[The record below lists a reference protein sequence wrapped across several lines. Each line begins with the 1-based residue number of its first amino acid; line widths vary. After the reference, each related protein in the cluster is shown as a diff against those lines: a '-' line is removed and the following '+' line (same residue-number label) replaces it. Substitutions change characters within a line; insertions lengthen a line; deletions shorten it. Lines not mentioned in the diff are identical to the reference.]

1 MLAAQNPK
9 KAPTSL
15 STNKSNPAA
24 QLKNLI
30 QLLLVVWLGIL
41 LLLPF
46 AAAAND
52 AIVERAYL
60 EDPSNELQFKDVQL
74 GAHAN
79 QFKPYAGP
87 LNRGYS
93 KSAIWLKLTIRPF
106 EVPTPSASGNAA
118 RAEPRYVLRIQ
129 PSYLDEIALFDP
141 ESTQKGPRLAGDRH
155 SAHQLDYQSLN
166 HNFVLAANTTTKT
179 VWLRLK
185 TNSTSLIHVEAL
197 PMEQAIVK
205 DAIQYLLLGG
215 FIGFLFL
222 FFCWALVHWIDHRE
236 RLIGVLAINQLIALV
251 FSLAILGYTRF
262 AWGHLLPAE
271 WLDSSTS
278 ILSLLA
284 AASSIYF
291 NAQFLKEFDPH
302 PIGQRLMLGMVG
314 MLPVE
319 TFLLLTGNVLT
330 AMQLNMMVVT
340 LAPVIFMTVALTC
353 RAWNAAQQTPP
364 VFSKYM
370 LVIFYGVS
378 LLLLMGF
385 ALPSLGLTASTELAL
400 QTNSIYGLVTGLIL
414 IVTLQLRSR
423 RQQKSHHE
431 AQKNLEIAK
440 QQVTQETKQ
449 REDQVQFM
457 AMLTHELKTPLSVVR
472 MALGTGASSEKI
484 KARADQ
490 AIQDMSNVIDRCAW
504 IDRLHEREFS
514 INKSGFDL
522 VKELDRII
530 FVSDTQGRIQQVSS
544 IDSCPVSTDV
554 RMVGTL
560 LSNLIDNALKYAQP
574 DSPIDVRVVPHLQD
588 QPPHVAVEIAS
599 RPGQCGWPEA
609 SKVFEKYYRSPG
621 ARRQTGS
628 GLGLYQAAHIAQQ
641 LGGEMR
647 YVPDEQLVKFQ
658 LCLPC

>member
-1 MLAAQNPK
+1 MLAAQNPQR
-9 KAPTSL
+9 ALPLL
-15 STNKSNPAA
+15 STNKTKAA
-24 QLKNLI
+24 AHLKNLI
-30 QLLLVVWLGIL
+30 QLLMVVWFGIL
-41 LLLPF
+41 LLQPF
-46 AAAAND
+46 AASAND
-52 AIVERAYL
+52 SIAERAYL

-74 GAHAN
+74 GAQAD
-79 QFKPYAGP
+79 QFMPYAGP

-93 KSAIWLKLTIRPF
+93 KSAIWLKLTIRPL
-106 EVPTPSASGNAA
+106 EVPISKAARSTPSSD
-118 RAEPRYVLRIQ
+118 PRYVLRIQ
-129 PSYLDEIALFDP
+129 PSYLDEIALYDP
-141 ESTQKGPRLAGDRH
+141 ESSQDGPRLAGDRH

-166 HNFVLAANTTTKT
+166 HNFVISASSKTKT

-185 TNSTSLIHVEAL
+185 TNSTSLIHVEAMS
-197 PMEQAIVK
+197 MEQAIAK
-205 DAIQYLLLGG
+205 DAKQYLLLGG

-222 FFCWALVHWIDHRE
+222 FFSWALVHWIDHRE
-236 RLIGVLAINQLIALV
+236 RMIGVLAINQLIALA

-262 AWGHLLPAE
+262 AWGTLVPAE
-271 WLDSSTS
+271 WLDMSTS

-302 PIGQRLMLGMVG
+302 PIGQRLMQGMVAV
-314 MLPVE
+314 LPVE
-319 TFLLLTGNVLT
+319 LLLLWTDNVLT
-330 AMQLNMMVVT
+330 AMQINMMVVT
-340 LAPVIFMTVALTC
+340 LAPVIFMAIALTC
-353 RAWNAAQQTPP
+353 RAWNATQQTPP
-364 VFSKYM
+364 VFSKLM

-378 LLLLMGF
+378 LLLLLVF
-385 ALPSLGLTASTELAL
+385 ALPSLGLTTSTELAL

-423 RQQKSHHE
+423 RQQKTHLE
-431 AQKNLEIAK
+431 AQKNLQIAK
-440 QQVTQETKQ
+440 QQVAQETKQ

-472 MALGTGASSEKI
+472 MALGSGSSSEKI

-530 FVSDTQGRIQQVSS
+530 FVSDTQGRIQQVSN
-544 IDSCPVSTDV
+544 IESCPVSTDV

-560 LSNLIDNALKYAQP
+560 LSNLLDNALKYAQP
-574 DSPIDVRVVPHLQD
+574 DSPIDVRVVPRLQD

-647 YVPDEQLVKFQ
+647 YVPDDQLVKFQ

>member
-1 MLAAQNPK
+1 
-9 KAPTSL
+9 
-15 STNKSNPAA
+15 
-24 QLKNLI
+24 
-30 QLLLVVWLGIL
+30 
-41 LLLPF
+41 
-46 AAAAND
+46 
-52 AIVERAYL
+52 
-60 EDPSNELQFKDVQL
+60 
-74 GAHAN
+74 
-79 QFKPYAGP
+79 
-87 LNRGYS
+87 
-93 KSAIWLKLTIRPF
+93 
-106 EVPTPSASGNAA
+106 
-118 RAEPRYVLRIQ
+118 
-129 PSYLDEIALFDP
+129 
-141 ESTQKGPRLAGDRH
+141 
-155 SAHQLDYQSLN
+155 
-166 HNFVLAANTTTKT
+166 
-179 VWLRLK
+179 
-185 TNSTSLIHVEAL
+185 
-197 PMEQAIVK
+197 
-205 DAIQYLLLGG
+205 
-215 FIGFLFL
+215 
-222 FFCWALVHWIDHRE
+222 
-236 RLIGVLAINQLIALV
+236 
-251 FSLAILGYTRF
+251 
-262 AWGHLLPAE
+262 
-271 WLDSSTS
+271 
-278 ILSLLA
+278 LSLLA

-291 NAQFLKEFDPH
+291 NTRFLKEFDPH
-302 PIGQRLMLGMVG
+302 PIGQRWMKGMVA

-319 TFLLLTGNVLT
+319 LVLLGTGNVLT

-340 LAPVIFMTVALTC
+340 LAPVVFIAVALTC
-353 RAWNAAQQTPP
+353 RAWTAPQKTPP
-364 VFSKYM
+364 VFSKSI

-385 ALPSLGLTASTELAL
+385 ALPSLGMTASTELAL

-423 RQQKSHHE
+423 RQQKTHLE

-440 QQVTQETKQ
+440 QQVAQETKQ

-472 MALGTGASSEKI
+472 MALGSGASSEKI
-484 KARADQ
+484 KAKADQ

-530 FVSDTQGRIQQVSS
+530 FMSDTHGRIQQVSN

-560 LSNLIDNALKYAQP
+560 LNNLIDNALKYAQP
-574 DSPIDVRVVPHLQD
+574 DSPIDVRVLPRLQD
-588 QPPHVAVEIAS
+588 QPPHVAIEVAS

-647 YVPDEQLVKFQ
+647 YVPDDQHVKFQ